1 LGRIEYLTLRAASCA
16 FVLDPRQE
24 LSRQPSNE
32 SRQIGIAAVRH
43 NNHAT
48 DRFDR
53 TAPIIVAF
61 SGLTS
66 NQFGTT
72 RYFYL
77 WMPFEMTLGRSR
89 IDQCNQIAQIAALR
103 F

>member
-1 LGRIEYLTLRAASCA
+1 
-16 FVLDPRQE
+16 LDPRQE

-32 SRQIGIAAVRH
+32 SRQIGIAAVGR
-43 NNHAT
+43 NNPAT
-48 DRFDR
+48 DRI
-53 TAPIIVAF
+53 APIIVVF

-72 RYFYL
+72 RYYDP
-77 WMPFEMTLGRSR
+77 WMPFEMTPGRSR

-103 F
+103 FKATQAYPQRQAAHIIGE